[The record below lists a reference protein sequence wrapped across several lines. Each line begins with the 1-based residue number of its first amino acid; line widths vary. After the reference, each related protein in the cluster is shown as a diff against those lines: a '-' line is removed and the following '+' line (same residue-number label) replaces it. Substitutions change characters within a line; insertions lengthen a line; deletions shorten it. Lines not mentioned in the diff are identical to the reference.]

1 MFDDGELSSKKA
13 NPYTVTK
20 NIRYEV
26 DETGQI
32 LFDTSELL
40 SPQQVRGLFA
50 NFATQKNKSK
60 SNERKAKKL
69 KLEDVDKYCDK
80 ELQKYYQFFDSSGA
94 YECSILNLS

>member
-50 NFATQKNKSK
+50 NFATQKKINPSQMRGRLR
-60 SNERKAKKL
+60 S
-69 KLEDVDKYCDK
+69 
-80 ELQKYYQFFDSSGA
+80 
-94 YECSILNLS
+94 